1 MERRISGTMTA
12 LAEEKDIY
20 LADFA
25 AFEKG
30 LPPEVRG
37 PLHRLRHGGAERFTA
52 LGFPTLHDED
62 WRFTNLAPLTRAP
75 FQLAPERPPALASA
89 EVESLTGPLPSGP
102 RLVFV
107 NGRFAPELS
116 VRGALPAGVVLGS
129 LAEALNEHRDK
140 VEPHLA
146 QYADHEEHPF
156 IALNTAFLHDGAF
169 LYLPKNVVLA
179 EPVYLLF
186 VATAVGAPTVAHP
199 RNLIVA
205 GVNSQARI
213 VESYVGPDGD
223 LTFTNAVTEVFAG
236 ENAVLDHYKPQREG
250 RAAFHVATLQIQQQR
265 SSTFSTHFI
274 GLGGRLV
281 RNEVNA
287 VLGGEWC
294 TCTLNGLYTAR
305 NEQHMDNRTLIDH
318 AQPHCTSHELYK
330 GILDGQAHG
339 VFNGKILVRQDAQK
353 TDAKQT
359 NQTLLLSTDAIINTK
374 PQLEIFADDVKCT
387 HGATVGQLDAEA
399 IFYLR
404 SRGIDLQAARSL
416 LTFAFANDIV
426 GRIQVEP
433 LRAQMEEALQLDRPE
448 GKESV

>member
-1 MERRISGTMTA
+1 MTA
-12 LAEEKDIY
+12 VAEEKDVY
-20 LADFA
+20 LADLA

-30 LPPEVRG
+30 LPAEGRG
-37 PLHRLRHGGAERFTA
+37 PLHRLRHGAAERFAT

-62 WRFTNLAPLTRAP
+62 WRFTNLAPLTRVP
-75 FQLAPERPPALASA
+75 FRLSAAGPQGVTAGDLERLA
-89 EVESLTGPLPSGP
+89 GPLGTGP

-116 VRGALPAGVVLGS
+116 ARGALPGGVVLGS
-129 LAEALNEHRDK
+129 LAEALREHRDK

-146 QYADHEEHPF
+146 QYADHEEHAF

-169 LYLPKNVVLA
+169 VYLQKNVVLA
-179 EPVYLLF
+179 ETVHLLF
-186 VATAVGAPTVAHP
+186 VSAARGGPTVAHP
-199 RNLIVA
+199 RNLIVT

-223 LTFTNAVTEVFAG
+223 VTFTNAVTEIVAG
-236 ENAVLDHYKPQREG
+236 ENAVLDHYKLQRES
-250 RAAFHVATLQIQQQR
+250 RAAFHVATLQIQQQS

-287 VLGGEWC
+287 VLGGEGC

-305 NEQHMDNRTLIDH
+305 GEQHMDNRTLIDH
-318 AQPHCTSHELYK
+318 AMPQCTSHELYK
-330 GILDGQAHG
+330 GILDGHAHG

-359 NQTLLLSTDAIINTK
+359 NQTLLLSTDATINTK
-374 PQLEIFADDVKCT
+374 PQLEIFANDVKCT

-433 LRAQMEEALQLDRPE
+433 LRAQLEEGLLAAQRLPQ